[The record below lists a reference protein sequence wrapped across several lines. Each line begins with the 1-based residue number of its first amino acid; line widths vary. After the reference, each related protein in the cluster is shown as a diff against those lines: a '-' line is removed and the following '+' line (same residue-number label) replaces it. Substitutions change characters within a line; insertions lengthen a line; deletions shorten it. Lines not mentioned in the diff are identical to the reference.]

1 MTDGPDHPSDG
12 GGSDVPSDGNG
23 SDVPSDGGDET
34 REQMA
39 AAIDEIR
46 REGWKAAIVT
56 GVVDA
61 TAVFLAANL
70 ALAVLEPARLPDRL
84 ALPASVTEPVGSA
97 LGRDLGSLAVPGSA
111 TVAATLGFAVFA
123 LVVWLRVRKPLVE
136 QFEAVNPVVAE
147 KLRTARD
154 AVEADAD
161 SRMARR
167 LYAEVLGDLRE
178 SSSLELVNVGRLGA
192 VAVVIA
198 ALSLATIQVAVIDVA
213 LLDRPQPTDDGAPDE
228 SQNYTGLLD
237 GERVL
242 GDREE
247 VSAGDNNQTAEIES
261 NGGGRDVDEERTFP
275 DRQRSGGNSASGGD
289 GVDSQQAEF
298 ASPDQVEDAELVR
311 EYNRRIRDQDQ
322 GESSGDGSDEESND
336 DASGEDSG

>member
-1 MTDGPDHPSDG
+1 MTDDRTDRGAED
-12 GGSDVPSDGNG
+12 DVEASGEAG
-23 SDVPSDGGDET
+23 AGDESRTDSDDT

-39 AAIDEIR
+39 AAVTEIR
-46 REGWKAAIVT
+46 REGWKAALVT

-70 ALAVLEPARLPDRL
+70 LLAVLEPTV
-84 ALPASVTEPVGSA
+84 LPARFVLPAALAEPLGDA
-97 LGRDLGSLAVPGSA
+97 LGSGIERAGVPGSA
-111 TVAATLGFAVFA
+111 AVATVAGLATLA

-136 QFEAVNPVVAE
+136 QFEAVNPQVAE

-167 LYAEVLGDLRE
+167 LYAEVLADLRR

-198 ALSLATIQVAVIDVA
+198 ALSIATVQVAVVDVA
-213 LLDRPQPTDDGAPDE
+213 LLDRAEPTGDDAPE
-228 SQNYTGLLD
+228 ASQNYTGLRD
-237 GERVL
+237 GEHVL

-247 VSAGDNNQTAEIES
+247 VSAGDKNQTAEIES
-261 NGGGRDVDEERTFP
+261 TGGGRDVDDDRTFP
-275 DRQRSGGNSASGGD
+275 DRQQSGGNGD
-289 GVDSQQAEF
+289 GSGSSDSQQAEF
-298 ASPDQVEDAELVR
+298 ASPDQVDDADLVR
-311 EYNRRIRDQDQ
+311 EYNRRIRDQDRERTSDD
-322 GESSGDGSDEESND
+322 ESSDG
-336 DASGEDSG
+336 DSGGQSG